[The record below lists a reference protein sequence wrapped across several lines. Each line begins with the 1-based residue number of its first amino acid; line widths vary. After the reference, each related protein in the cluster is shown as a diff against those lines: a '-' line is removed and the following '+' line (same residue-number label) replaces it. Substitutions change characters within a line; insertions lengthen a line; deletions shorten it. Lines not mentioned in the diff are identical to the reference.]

1 MKKIVLLII
10 IVLSIWATAV
20 MAEPFFI
27 CDAQDGVENYILE
40 FPAIPLTMNL
50 IAQPDGS
57 LSYDLAAWTYGGGW
71 FDGTVRAVNSYE
83 VVDETSGAMSSVP
96 VESEPSPFRLKIPM
110 NTKPENYKVQQ

>member
-1 MKKIVLLII
+1 MKKLVFLFIILVFTSPVL
-10 IVLSIWATAV
+10 
-20 MAEPFFI
+20 AEPFLV
-27 CDAQDGVENYILE
+27 CDAQDGVDNYILE

-83 VVDETSGAMSSVP
+83 VVDETTGAVSSAP
-96 VESEPSPFRLKIPM
+96 VESDPSPFRLKIPM
-110 NTKPENYKVQQ
+110 NAKPENHRVQ

>member
-1 MKKIVLLII
+1 MKKLVFLFIFLVFASPVL
-10 IVLSIWATAV
+10 
-20 MAEPFFI
+20 AEPFLV

-71 FDGTVRAVNSYE
+71 FDGTARAVNSYE
-83 VVDETSGAMSSVP
+83 VVDETTGAVSSAP
-96 VESEPSPFRLKIPM
+96 VESDPSPFRLKIPM
-110 NTKPENYKVQQ
+110 NAKPENYRVQ